1 MTAAAGKRAQ
11 IVASAQALIAQ
22 RGFAETA
29 LGDVAQACG
38 MLKGNLSYYFKTKA
52 ELLAAVSEA
61 RQAEL
66 IAALSLAAVPGRTA
80 AAHARLQLLGFLD
93 HVEAQAEMLALQGC
107 PIGSLCSELGKGDAA
122 LLPSASA
129 VLGGLQ
135 DWLAAQFGALLGDA
149 GPVAAA
155 HAEQLL
161 AMMQGAALLA
171 QAHREPAVV
180 RRMSAAGRRWLDGLA
195 PA

>member
-1 MTAAAGKRAQ
+1 MTAAGGKRAQ
-11 IVASAQALIAQ
+11 IIASAQSLIAAK
-22 RGFAETA
+22 GFAETA
-29 LGDVAQACG
+29 LGDVAQASG

-52 ELLAAVSEA
+52 ELLTAVSEA
-61 RQAEL
+61 RQADL
-66 IAALSLAAVPGRTA
+66 IATLDGVAGPGLAPA
-80 AAHARLQLLGFLD
+80 AQARLKLQGFLD
-93 HVEAQAEMLALQGC
+93 HVESQAEMLALQGC

-129 VLGGLQ
+129 VLSGLQ
-135 DWLAAQFGALLGDA
+135 SWLAGQFGALLGEA

-161 AMMQGAALLA
+161 AMMQGAAVLA